1 MPDEELD
8 DVGVAGTGSLHQR
21 GAVALHTAVLNIGP
35 HCQQHLKQL
44 NRVIRKSS
52 FTTMKAISSRRI
64 RAKNN
69 MLKLS
74 LGVSIC
80 LDVVSIETLDL
91 DTEKKSVSTA
101 EKISTVSKS

>member
-1 MPDEELD
+1 MCDI
-8 DVGVAGTGSLHQR
+8 LHF
-21 GAVALHTAVLNIGP
+21 LLNISTLKVISLSHFLVDLGQANGP
-35 HCQQHLKQL
+35 HFDQ
-44 NRVIRKSS
+44 
-52 FTTMKAISSRRI
+52 
-64 RAKNN
+64 
-69 MLKLS
+69 LKLR